1 MYICTETYCIVK
13 VDSSWFV
20 NYIIF
25 IGLQMVANHV
35 HCVRVSCER
44 CAKVF
49 IHHLSHV
56 HCYFMS
62 VNRFFFT
69 QWVCIYSFL
78 SEKNSK
84 MSLKK
89 FKRKL
94 KYWVFVFYLKLL
106 MHFYHEL
113 LVVPSFILCW
123 KADGTILISSCWKCW
138 QLTRYWLLITTEK
151 WTCIWNGSDI
161 PAHMIAWPYFGA
173 D

>member
-1 MYICTETYCIVK
+1 MDFRWQQIMFIVCEFHAK
-13 VDSSWFV
+13 DVRKCSF
-20 NYIIF
+20 IIYLMF
-25 IGLQMVANHV
+25 IVI
-35 HCVRVSCER
+35 SC
-44 CAKVF
+44 
-49 IHHLSHV
+49 LLTD
-56 HCYFMS
+56 
-62 VNRFFFT
+62 FFFT

-113 LVVPSFILCW
+113 LVVLSFILCW

-161 PAHMIAWPYFGA
+161 PAQMIAWPYFGA
-173 D
+173 DL